1 MNHGGLFVGPCGVEL
16 VEGVLEFVGFEG
28 LAVGLAEHLHLFLE
42 AGSHASSGDSSHGGC
57 GGGVGVDKWCPVP
70 WTWEVRECD
79 SACVLSMCRRGTIP
93 RARITVSRRNFTREV
108 GP

>member
-1 MNHGGLFVGPCGVEL
+1 MDHGGLFVGPCGVEL

-42 AGSHASSGDSSHGGC
+42 AGSHASFGDSSHGGC

-79 SACVLSMCRRGTIP
+79 LACVLSMCRRGTIP